1 MNELIFYNTQDYP
14 SPGFLKQKLIDEQL
28 SPIFAINKTKT
39 QVYNQYKV

>member
-14 SPGFLKQKLIDEQL
+14 SPGFLKQKLVDEQL